1 VPRGGILN
9 VEIRVRNT
17 GDTVIHTLCPPPGT
31 AYTTDNNYNDFLLP
45 DGQVECYER
54 AGVWRVGVE
63 WDLAGRPFPAR
74 WGLGK
79 SLMPG
84 EEATILGTIQV
95 NIDRQS
101 VVRFWAGV
109 EQGGVG
115 FPGGQVGLTQIR
127 VSF

>member
-1 VPRGGILN
+1 
-9 VEIRVRNT
+9 
-17 GDTVIHTLCPPPGT
+17 
-31 AYTTDNNYNDFLLP
+31 
-45 DGQVECYER
+45 
-54 AGVWRVGVE
+54 
-63 WDLAGRPFPAR
+63 
-74 WGLGK
+74 
-79 SLMPG
+79 MPG